1 MQTAPNANPME
12 HLLSNDEAAEVLGIS
27 RFSLRGKVLRRQI
40 PFIKIGRRTL
50 FSPSALRA
58 FIESNSVCPRPRR
71 EAE

>member
-1 MQTAPNANPME
+1 MQTAPNVSPME

-71 EAE
+71 EEP